1 MSNLTIDNG
10 NSSSKIA
17 LFRNEQLVL
26 REVWKRS
33 SVERYKEFIDEH
45 QVKKVILSTVGK
57 MDPSIEDYLEQQEY
71 FISLSYKTPLPIKN
85 RYATPETLG
94 DDRIAAVMGAYQLYP
109 NEHNLVIDV
118 GTCINIE
125 FLTKDKEYLGG
136 TITPGI
142 RLRYKAMHEFTAAL
156 PLVKRRDLESFI
168 GNSTE
173 TCMRTGAQLGA
184 LYEIEGCIQRYQDKF
199 GKINIII
206 TGGDAEYFVSQMK
219 SEIFA
224 VPNLVLIG
232 LNKILDYN
240 ASKL

>member
-17 LFRNEQLVL
+17 LFKDEQLVL

-33 SVERYKEFIDEH
+33 TVERYKEFIEEH
-45 QVKKVILSTVGK
+45 NVKKVILSTVGK
-57 MDPSIEDYLEQQEY
+57 MNPDIEKYLEKQEY

-85 RYATPETLG
+85 LYATPETLG

-109 NEHNLVIDV
+109 NQHNLIIDI

-125 FLTKDKEYLGG
+125 FLTKDNEYLGG

-184 LYEIEGCIQRYQDKF
+184 LYEIEGFIKRYQQKF
-199 GKINIII
+199 DKINIII
-206 TGGDAEYFVSQMK
+206 TGGDTEYFVSQLK
-219 SEIFA
+219 SQIFA

-240 ASKL
+240 ASIS